1 MSQPA
6 PGGHTVKSVA
16 PTTQPSRPPS
26 GKGAT
31 PATGRHPALRYFSL
45 RRLGGIYALAALV
58 GLFTLIDSSGFPT
71 STTFTLILSTQAVTG
86 ILALGALVPLAA
98 GCLDLSFASIAG
110 FAAVS
115 GAWLSA
121 NTGIN
126 DAVIVL
132 IVIGCSM
139 GFGLI
144 SGAMVAGWRLNS
156 LIVTLGVAS
165 VATGVTEYIANGLTM
180 TVGFGTTLTNVGQG
194 GIGIVPYM
202 AILMLILAAV
212 LYVWMEHTVS
222 GRFVLATGS
231 NVAAAR
237 LNGIRVGRLQL
248 LTLVTGAGIYGV
260 AGLLVDASIGSVS
273 EVTTSGYL
281 LPAIAA
287 LFLGSTMVKTRANV
301 LGTVIAIYVL
311 GVGIKGLQL
320 LGAADWVNDFFNGAV
335 LLVAITLSMR
345 ERRSKMRA
353 KTAGTATAATQEL
366 RGSE

>member
-1 MSQPA
+1 MA
-6 PGGHTVKSVA
+6 TV
-16 PTTQPSRPPS
+16 
-26 GKGAT
+26 
-31 PATGRHPALRYFSL
+31 TGRHPALRYFSM
-45 RRLGGIYALAALV
+45 RRLGGIYALVVLV
-58 GLFTLIDSSGFPT
+58 GLFSLLDSSDFPT
-71 STTFTLILSTQAVTG
+71 STTFTLILSTQAVAG

-110 FAAVS
+110 FAAVA

-121 NTGIN
+121 NTSMN

-132 IVIGCSM
+132 VVIACSM

-144 SGAMVAGWRLNS
+144 SGVMVAGWRLNS
-156 LIVTLGVAS
+156 LIVTLGVSS

-180 TVGFGTTLTNVGQG
+180 TVGFGPALTNIGEG
-194 GIGIVPYM
+194 GIGVVPYM

-212 LYVWMEHTVS
+212 LYLWLEHTVS

-301 LGTVIAIYVL
+301 LGTVIAIYLL

-345 ERRSKMRA
+345 ERRTKMRA
-353 KTAGTATAATQEL
+353 KTDATAPAAAPEL
-366 RGSE
+366 GGSQ

>member
-1 MSQPA
+1 MSQSA
-6 PGGHTVKSVA
+6 PRGHTVKRA
-16 PTTQPSRPPS
+16 ATTTQPSQPPRDE
-26 GKGAT
+26 AT
-31 PATGRHPALRYFSL
+31 ATGRHPALRYLTL
-45 RRLGGIYALAALV
+45 RRLGGIYALVVLV
-58 GLFTLIDSSGFPT
+58 GLFSLLDSSDFAT
-71 STTFTLILSTQAVTG
+71 STTFTLILSTQAVAG

-110 FAAVS
+110 FAAVA

-121 NTGIN
+121 NTGMN

-144 SGAMVAGWRLNS
+144 SGVLVAGWRLNS
-156 LIVTLGVAS
+156 LIVTLGVSS

-180 TVGFGTTLTNVGQG
+180 TVGFGTTLTNIGQG
-194 GIGIVPYM
+194 GIGVVPYM
-202 AILMLILAAV
+202 AILMLILAAG
-212 LYVWMEHTVS
+212 LYLWLEHTVS

-231 NVAAAR
+231 NVTAAR

-248 LTLVTGAGIYGV
+248 LTLVTSAGIYGV

-287 LFLGSTMVKTRANV
+287 LFLGSTMIKTRANV
-301 LGTVIAIYVL
+301 LGTVIAIYLL

-320 LGAADWVNDFFNGAV
+320 LGAADWVSDFFNGAV

-345 ERRSKMRA
+345 ERRQKMRA
-353 KTAGTATAATQEL
+353 KTAGTTSAAAQEL
-366 RGSE
+366 AGRE